1 MRIRVEAAIVGLV
14 SVAAVSGWQYLTV
27 RYNYQGNWS
36 ALFCTGSK
44 LGPPPLEEFRATY
57 VFGGSF
63 GYDRQF

>member
-1 MRIRVEAAIVGLV
+1 MRRRAGAALVGLICSAGV
-14 SVAAVSGWQYLTV
+14 LGWQSLTV